1 MRLIALEMSE
11 LSKTVRSGMG
21 LSFFAS
27 LDELKGHVP
36 TA

>member
-27 LDELKGHVP
+27 LDELKGHLP